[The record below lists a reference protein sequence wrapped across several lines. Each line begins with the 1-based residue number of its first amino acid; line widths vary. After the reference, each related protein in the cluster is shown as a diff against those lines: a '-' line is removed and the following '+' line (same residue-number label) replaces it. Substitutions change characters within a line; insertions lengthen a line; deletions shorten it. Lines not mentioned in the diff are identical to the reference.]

1 MNEWMNK
8 SLECTIKDNIK
19 PKDEIK
25 KAFIFSNRKNLGI
38 YVKKGKIRRL
48 FSFLGINQVNVWTF
62 VPTWFEFFSKFRG
75 FGRQNW

>member
-1 MNEWMNK
+1 MNK

-48 FSFLGINQVNVWTF
+48 FSFLGINQVNV
-62 VPTWFEFFSKFRG
+62 
-75 FGRQNW
+75 